1 MSKERLDKIISSA
14 AKLSRNDARDVIR
27 AKKVT
32 VDGAVVHDP
41 AFKADPEMSVILL
54 DGAAVTYKKYVYY
67 MLNKPAGVLSASS
80 DKTRRT
86 VVDIIADDTLR
97 RGLFPVGR
105 LDRDTTGLLI
115 VTDDGD
121 YGHRVISPKSYIEK
135 EYIAWLDK
143 PVSDSDIAALKD
155 GAVLADGTQCRPAA
169 VLPQSA
175 DRMTVS
181 VTITEGKYHEIK
193 RMLGTVGIG
202 VVSLKR
208 VRIGKLLL
216 DTELDTGKYREMTA
230 EECELTL
237 K

>member
-1 MSKERLDKIISSA
+1 MSE
-14 AKLSRNDARDVIR
+14 
-27 AKKVT
+27 
-32 VDGAVVHDP
+32 
-41 AFKADPEMSVILL
+41 
-54 DGAAVTYKKYVYY
+54 
-67 MLNKPAGVLSASS
+67 
-80 DKTRRT
+80 
-86 VVDIIADDTLR
+86 
-97 RGLFPVGR
+97 
-105 LDRDTTGLLI
+105 
-115 VTDDGD
+115 
-121 YGHRVISPKSYIEK
+121 
-135 EYIAWLDK
+135 
-143 PVSDSDIAALKD
+143 SDIAALKD

-230 EECELTL
+230 EECELAL